1 MNHKIVA
8 SHAKLNDAAEMA
20 LFLEGMPNSSDLN
33 ALLMQ
38 RKVVSTRD
46 YEDDEMTALFLRS
59 DGTTVSCYRVEDVT
73 IDESEMIAAQCELL
87 DHWNHDNFSR
97 AVHIALDP
105 GTDTGTGE

>member
-1 MNHKIVA
+1 MNHNIIP
-8 SHAKLNDAAEMA
+8 SQAKLNDPAQMA

-33 ALLMQ
+33 TLLMQ

-59 DGTTVSCYRVEDVT
+59 DGTTVVCYRVEGVT

-87 DHWNHDNFSR
+87 DNWSSENFSR

-105 GTDTGTGE
+105 GEELGT